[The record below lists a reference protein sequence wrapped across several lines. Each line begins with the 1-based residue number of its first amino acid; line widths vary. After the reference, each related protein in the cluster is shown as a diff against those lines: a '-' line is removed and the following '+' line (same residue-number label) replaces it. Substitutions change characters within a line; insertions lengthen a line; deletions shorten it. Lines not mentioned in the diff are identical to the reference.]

1 MAKEIGRF
9 QKELQ
14 NEILKRVDGDREA
27 ASRVMLKLS
36 NGKHDFGKITGFTD
50 TVAQYFTVRLKQE
63 WPK

>member
-1 MAKEIGRF
+1 MAKTGKL

-14 NEILKRVDGDREA
+14 NEILKRVDGDSEKA
-27 ASRVMLKLS
+27 AQVMLKLS
-36 NGKHDFGKITGFTD
+36 NGKHDFSKIAGFTD